1 MARAHNSPVRI
12 VRYLA
17 DGQAEPRV
25 GIEFQGGI
33 RQLAASSMAELL
45 GLPLAEIRAL
55 AQDAVTGSVVGPGAV
70 LLPPVDGRTEIWAA
84 GVTYYRSRQ
93 ARMEESA
100 TADVYDLVY
109 GSERPELFF
118 KSAAWRVVTHGEPI
132 GIRRD
137 SALNVP
143 EPELALVVN
152 RHAEVVGYA
161 VCNDV
166 SSRSIE
172 GENPLYLPQAKVYAG
187 SCALSDGIRPAW
199 EVPAADRLDV
209 ELTVQR
215 SGQQVWRGVTSTS
228 QMRRSAAELVG
239 YLFREE
245 QFPAG
250 VVISTGT
257 GIVPGMEFTLHE
269 GDLVT
274 VRVQDVGE
282 LANRVAAGR
291 DHFDW
296 LADPVRRR

>member
-1 MARAHNSPVRI
+1 VRI

-17 DGQAEPRV
+17 GGHPVPRV
-25 GIEFQGGI
+25 GVELDDGI
-33 RQLAASSMAELL
+33 RRLATATMGELL
-45 GLPLAEIRAL
+45 GLPLAEIRAI
-55 AQDAVTGSVVGPGAV
+55 AQDAATAAAAVRDAV

-84 GVTYYRSRQ
+84 GVTYHRSRQ

-118 KSAAWRVVTHGEPI
+118 KSAAWRVVTSGEPI

-143 EPELALVVN
+143 EPELALIVN
-152 RHAEVVGYA
+152 RHAEVVGYV
-161 VCNDV
+161 VCDDV

-199 EVPAADRLDV
+199 EVQAADRLDV
-209 ELTVQR
+209 EVSVER
-215 SGQQVWRGVTSTS
+215 GGQQVWSGATSTS
-228 QMRRSAAELVG
+228 QMRRTAAELVG
-239 YLFREE
+239 YLFRAE
-245 QFPAG
+245 QFPEG

-257 GIVPGMEFTLHE
+257 GLVPGMEFTLRE

-274 VRVQDVGE
+274 IRVQDVGE
-282 LANRVAAGR
+282 LANPVVAGR
-291 DHFDW
+291 QHFDW
-296 LADPVRRR
+296 LAAPVRRR